1 LFVVV
6 QLAIHALQSV
16 LAAEF
21 KPSEIQVGVVTTADP
36 KFRELEEDV
45 IERHLTSISER
56 D

>member
-1 LFVVV
+1 ML

-21 KPSEIQVGVVTTADP
+21 KPSEIQVGLVTTADP

>member
-1 LFVVV
+1 M
-6 QLAIHALQSV
+6 

-36 KFRELEEDV
+36 QFRELDEDV
-45 IERHLTSISER
+45 IEGHLTSISER